1 MKKIE
6 EIVFWQNRQDSL
18 KRELLR
24 KVGDFTLTFWSKG
37 KKEIMVVM
45 KTRDKKGRNWGKTLH
60 DDDCD
65 DIPYDNSECMSRHL
79 EKTRR
84 RVEFFV

>member
-24 KVGDFTLTFWSKG
+24 KVGDFTLTF
-37 KKEIMVVM
+37 
-45 KTRDKKGRNWGKTLH
+45 
-60 DDDCD
+60 
-65 DIPYDNSECMSRHL
+65 
-79 EKTRR
+79 
-84 RVEFFV
+84 